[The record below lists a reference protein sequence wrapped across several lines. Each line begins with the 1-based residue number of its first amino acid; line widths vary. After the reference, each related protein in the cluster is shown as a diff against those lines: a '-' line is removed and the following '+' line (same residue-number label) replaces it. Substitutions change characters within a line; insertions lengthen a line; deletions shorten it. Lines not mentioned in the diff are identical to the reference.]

1 GKKKVATTEISLYG
15 KYVIF
20 KTGGNGISFSKKL
33 DKANGEKKKA
43 YSDALSEIAAPYG
56 FECRTG
62 IFDAPT
68 DAVFAEA
75 KTLKERYLS
84 LLEKYTSAPICSM
97 IFSGYDLFGRLKIDL
112 DADAIDRVYMNVSP
126 ERFSEDEAFWKK
138 SDGGDNIIVNPVD
151 DFFAYYGF
159 SGEIA
164 DRDQPVV
171 KLPHGGNLVIES
183 TRAMTVIDVNAAGAY
198 SASRGAE
205 SNAKAVNLDACSAIA
220 RELRFRNIGGT
231 VVIDF
236 ISMQREENKKAVMEK
251 LIAECAKDRF
261 RIDVSTEMS
270 PLGLAELCRIYR

>member
-1 GKKKVATTEISLYG
+1 M
-15 KYVIF
+15 
-20 KTGGNGISFSKKL
+20 
-33 DKANGEKKKA
+33 
-43 YSDALSEIAAPYG
+43 SEIAAPYG
-56 FECRTG
+56 FVCRTG

-75 KTLKERYLS
+75 KTRKERYLS

-261 RIDVSTEMS
+261 RIDVSPEMS